1 MLDPDA
7 LELEA
12 RPVAHLPVLRALI
25 DQLQIHA
32 ILDDALPKH
41 PLSRVSDADC
51 VVAMMLNILCG
62 RVALFRMDE
71 WLARTDVELLLGPG
85 READAF
91 DDNRLAMALDHLD
104 ELGTDTVLTAVVQG
118 YLQRPNREK
127 AYSVHQDFTSY
138 SLYGEFEDVSP
149 WGPVPAYGHSKDLR
163 PDLKQLVYGLT
174 LHGSAGLPLL
184 ATTLSGNTSD
194 TKANRDHLARLSKL
208 LPPEDEVT
216 VVGDCKLVDGDTL
229 GQLLCSGFHFVS
241 LLPDSYTLR
250 TELVAG
256 AWAAAPDAAT
266 WPVLGSH
273 PGRLKDDPATLY
285 RGKSV
290 DAPFSVTLR
299 KQLKSGTQG
308 PQERGVDSV
317 ETMRF
322 LIVHSD
328 ALAAQF
334 ETRLAGRLTKET
346 EAVAQALARL
356 NRKGASCGKDALVAA
371 QKAMPKLRFHRV
383 ELSAASEDRTLPRAK
398 RGRPPKGAAPAV
410 ETVWLVHA
418 AVTLDDAAVV
428 SDRQHS
434 SCFPLVTDH
443 LDTPGWD
450 DVRILAEYRHQGLVE
465 GVTGFRWLKGPGAVA
480 PMFLKTP
487 TRMRALGVV
496 LVLALMVR
504 NDWQFRMRT
513 AARSAAEKI
522 MHPFTKRPVTNLTA
536 EMAMEHFGGVQALR
550 LRQNEAWSRIPRDI
564 PHTAR
569 QILRYLGVPE
579 SVFCTPPREKVASL
593 RI

>member
-317 ETMRF
+317 CPVP
-322 LIVHSD
+322 LILPSWIPPSATGRQAGMKLFAVSH
-328 ALAAQF
+328 A
-334 ETRLAGRLTKET
+334 RLPEPAGVEPGRAGRSERDVVCV
-346 EAVAQALARL
+346 EV
-356 NRKGASCGKDALVAA
+356 LVREDLV
-371 QKAMPKLRFHRV
+371 PPV
-383 ELSAASEDRTLPRAK
+383 E
-398 RGRPPKGAAPAV
+398 
-410 ETVWLVHA
+410 
-418 AVTLDDAAVV
+418 
-428 SDRQHS
+428 
-434 SCFPLVTDH
+434 
-443 LDTPGWD
+443 
-450 DVRILAEYRHQGLVE
+450 
-465 GVTGFRWLKGPGAVA
+465 GAVA
-480 PMFLKTP
+480 ESFGHGFAWTAQ
-487 TRMRALGVV
+487 TASSDARRSRA
-496 LVLALMVR
+496 ASR
-504 NDWQFRMRT
+504 
-513 AARSAAEKI
+513 ACS
-522 MHPFTKRPVTNLTA
+522 PVQSRGTS
-536 EMAMEHFGGVQALR
+536 
-550 LRQNEAWSRIPRDI
+550 AWSSDRIRP
-564 PHTAR
+564 PSTAYALTFLTR
-569 QILRYLGVPE
+569 QWRRVIFGDAEPDSR
-579 SVFCTPPREKVASL
+579 SL
-593 RI
+593 RVCLA